1 MAAVRIELYDDAV
14 DIRPAFDL
22 EFLFSRDLSGRRR
35 YVKTYSCALRLQ
47 YIITLDHTRL
57 IRYVP

>member
-35 YVKTYSCALRLQ
+35 
-47 YIITLDHTRL
+47 
-57 IRYVP
+57 